1 MSKVL
6 IVIMVASAAI
16 MVFGL
21 VKQKQGMAWG
31 KPLATLAAV
40 IALVCALSHIVTSG
54 GPSQKSVMKT
64 QMRYVE
70 VSTEK
75 LGQYLAEKYPGK
87 KALLIVSPMAK
98 INQANADALTSG
110 LKRGLDG
117 KITIVAEVSPEPPKM
132 PNMPAGPQG
141 KSMPPGAEM
150 MMMGPIEFW
159 LTPEKFDAM
168 LEPHLKNVD
177 LVITTIG
184 LPMEVGKLKFWQV
197 KPQPPKMVIAS
208 GNISNL
214 AEAIK
219 AGYVAAAVTFNP
231 KATYDNQKP
240 PSNLDDAFSKRYL
253 LVTPENVEQ
262 TVKEF
267 PNLFMG
273 MMPPGAR

>member
-1 MSKVL
+1 MSKML
-6 IVIMVASAAI
+6 IGVMVVAAAVMI
-16 MVFGL
+16 FGL

-40 IALVCALSHIVTSG
+40 IALICALSHIVTSG
-54 GPSQKSVMKT
+54 GPSTKSVMKT

-75 LGQYLAEKYPGK
+75 LGKYLADKYPGT
-87 KALLIVSPMAK
+87 KAVVIVSPMAK
-98 INQANADALTSG
+98 LNQANNDALMAG

-117 KITIVAEVSPEPPKM
+117 KVTIVAEISPEPPKM
-132 PNMPAGPQG
+132 PTMPGGPQG
-141 KSMPPGAEM
+141 KSMPPGSEM

-168 LEPHLKNVD
+168 LEPHLKGAD

-184 LPMEVGKLKFWQV
+184 LPMDVGKLKFWQV

-219 AGYVAAAVTFNP
+219 AGFVAAAVTFNP

-240 PSNLDDAFSKRYL
+240 PSNLDEAFAKRYL
-253 LVTPENVEQ
+253 LVTPETVEQ
-262 TVKEF
+262 TAKEF

-273 MMPPGAR
+273 MMPPGGR

>member
-1 MSKVL
+1 MSKML
-6 IVIMVASAAI
+6 IFIMVAAAVV
-16 MVFGL
+16 MVLGL
-21 VKQKQGMAWG
+21 VKQKQGLAWG
-31 KPLATLAAV
+31 KPLATWAAV
-40 IALVCALSHIVTSG
+40 IALICALLHIVTSG

-87 KALLIVSPMAK
+87 KALLIVSPIAK
-98 INQANADALTSG
+98 INQANADALTRG
-110 LKRGLDG
+110 LKRGLKG
-117 KITIVAEVSPEPPKM
+117 KITIVAEISPEPPQM
-132 PNMPAGPQG
+132 PNLPAGPQG
-141 KSMPPGAEM
+141 RRLPPGAGM

-168 LEPHLKNVD
+168 LEPQLKNVD

-184 LPMEVGKLKFWQV
+184 LPMEVGKLKFWQI
-197 KPQPPKMVIAS
+197 KPQPAKMVIAN

-219 AGYVAAAVTFNP
+219 TGYVAAAVTFNP

-240 PSNLDDAFSKRYL
+240 PSNLDAAFSKRYL